1 MKNTQDLNMQNNDD
15 VIKREEEDDLNESKT
30 EKEEKGINVDIKLN
44 QEIENKNKLE
54 KNDDF
59 SQVYNQENI
68 EQNEE
73 DKTKSIELLKENN
86 IENGKEKE
94 NQNENEIINNNN
106 KEFFD
111 NKLKSGNQTL
121 ESDGNPNE
129 KIVRGK
135 KNYNKKILN
144 NKNLLIKEQN
154 QEKDKQKKL
163 IEQEQKRQEEENKKK
178 LLEKKKLNRKL
189 LEREMNEIKKK
200 LQKKREQQ
208 QKKEN
213 EKNRNKRN
221 ELINNYADEKIN
233 SIFKQDINQRSSKR
247 SVKFEEKF
255 EMFNTPKNND
265 ICSQLLQATM
275 NNEKKLLL
283 VPYAKQ
289 KEKIKKTFNTIGNS
303 NGITYSEYRIINGN
317 EKDKENIANIIREDN
332 RKSVSKKKEYSEM
345 SSIRKSDYSNI
356 NRIGDFNPELNF

>member
-1 MKNTQDLNMQNNDD
+1 MK
-15 VIKREEEDDLNESKT
+15 
-30 EKEEKGINVDIKLN
+30 
-44 QEIENKNKLE
+44 
-54 KNDDF
+54 
-59 SQVYNQENI
+59 
-68 EQNEE
+68 
-73 DKTKSIELLKENN
+73 
-86 IENGKEKE
+86 
-94 NQNENEIINNNN
+94 
-106 KEFFD
+106 
-111 NKLKSGNQTL
+111 
-121 ESDGNPNE
+121 
-129 KIVRGK
+129 
-135 KNYNKKILN
+135 
-144 NKNLLIKEQN
+144 
-154 QEKDKQKKL
+154 
-163 IEQEQKRQEEENKKK
+163 
-178 LLEKKKLNRKL
+178 KKKLNRKL

-221 ELINNYADEKIN
+221 ELINKCTDEKIN
-233 SIFKQDINQRSSKR
+233 SIFKQDINQRLSKR
-247 SVKFEEKF
+247 SVKFEEKI
-255 EMFNTPKNND
+255 EMFNTSKNND

-317 EKDKENIANIIREDN
+317 KKDKENIANIIREDN